1 MISFLAMGDMGDFQ
15 SAALQ
20 QTIAI
25 HEACRNKIDAVLVL
39 GDNFYERGVDSEDDP
54 RWETLKTLFSPY
66 CPWYAVLGNH
76 DYLGDFVAQIRRSSL
91 DSFWNMP
98 HRYYEKRFFFPSSRD
113 GVHLFALDTFELSRN
128 ESAHNSQA
136 MGMTID
142 RFQQIF
148 FSLQGQ
154 MEWFEQALA
163 ASDMKWKVVMGHYPL
178 YSSGGHGNNPELLH
192 LLEPLFH
199 KYGVDMYLCGHD
211 HHLEHVTE
219 LDTHYIVSG
228 ASSRYY
234 PPSPQSISTHS
245 TNGRVAAIQF
255 YPTHA
260 VLQFLGASQYYQ
272 RTILPNRTQSLKV

>member
-1 MISFLAMGDMGDFQ
+1 MISFLAMGDMGDFH
-15 SAALQ
+15 SAAFQ

-25 HEACRNKIDAVLVL
+25 HAAHRNKINAVLVL
-39 GDNFYERGVDSEDDP
+39 GDNFYERGVDSVEDA
-54 RWETLKTLFSPY
+54 RWEMLKTLFSPY

-76 DYLGDFVAQIRRSSL
+76 DYLGDWQAQINRTQL

-98 HRYYEKRFFFPSSRD
+98 HRYYEQRFFFPSTQD

-128 ESAHNSQA
+128 ESALNSQA

-154 MEWFEQALA
+154 LEWLEKSLA
-163 ASDMKWKVVMGHYPL
+163 ASNMKWKVVMGHYPL
-178 YSSGGHGNNPELLH
+178 YSSGGHGDNPELLQ

-211 HHLEHVTE
+211 HHLEHTTA
-219 LDTHYIVSG
+219 LDTQYIISG
-228 ASSRYY
+228 ASSRFY
-234 PPSPQSISTHS
+234 PPLPQSIPAPVA
-245 TNGRVAAIQF
+245 NGRLAAIQF

-260 VLQFLGASQYYQ
+260 ILQFLGTDYQ
-272 RTILPNRTQSLKV
+272 RTILPNRTQKIKK